1 MVVRELLAWS
11 ATLLAVVGVVP
22 QVRRLAYCRDLAGVS
37 LLGPMI
43 GLVSEATWA
52 AYVLH
57 AELWSAA
64 AEPALM
70 LGANAGLLVAAVRA
84 GGAVRAAIG
93 AAALWAVGMTTIGVA
108 GGWVAVGAT
117 LGVAYAIQVGPCVWS
132 AYRTAAPTGVAA
144 TAWFANLGEGALW
157 SCYGGLRGDLAFL
170 LFGMVEL
177 GAAVAILARIARR
190 CPTAAPVRRPGRVG
204 PPSRPD
210 ARRLESAYR

>member
-1 MVVRELLAWS
+1 MVVSELLAWT

-117 LGVAYAIQVGPCVWS
+117 LGVGYAIQVGPCVGS
-132 AYRTAAPTGVAA
+132 AYRTAAPSSTMPK
-144 TAWFANLGEGALW
+144 
-157 SCYGGLRGDLAFL
+157 SRK
-170 LFGMVEL
+170 
-177 GAAVAILARIARR
+177 ARS
-190 CPTAAPVRRPGRVG
+190 PRRP
-204 PPSRPD
+204 P
-210 ARRLESAYR
+210 